1 MRSDGKR
8 GRTRRRRKKQVL
20 STLRGAHQLQQP
32 IRLQGPFIPLDP
44 RFRGRKAAL
53 CAPHLPVPSFLPSQ
67 SLHQWICRTPR
78 LRISTAFPA
87 ARGAQRLHEY
97 ARLFHRR
104 FAPGFHR
111 SVNTAPLHNHSRY
124 VRHYHHPIR
133 RPRHPFAHGIG
144 AVVTMRVAGARV
156 RRRAHV
162 RHRLS

>member
-8 GRTRRRRKKQVL
+8 GRARRRRRKRAL
-20 STLRGAHQLQQP
+20 STLRGAHQPQQH
-32 IRLQGPFIPLDP
+32 IRLQDPFIPLDP

-53 CAPHLPVPSFLPSQ
+53 CAPHLPVLSFLPSL
-67 SLHQWICRTPR
+67 SRHQWICRIPR
-78 LRISTAFPA
+78 LRISTVFPA
-87 ARGAQRLHEY
+87 AQGVQLPHEY
-97 ARLFHRR
+97 ARLFHRL

-111 SVNTAPLHNHSRY
+111 SVNTAPLHNHSRF

-133 RPRHPFAHGIG
+133 RLQHPFAHGIG